1 MPEPNQP
8 RHWFPA
14 KRYGWGWGL
23 PSTWEGWVV
32 LAVYLPLLIAFTLLV
47 LSDRYPFWC
56 WAALGTLIATFIAIC
71 WWKGEPPKWRGG
83 GGEEA

>member
-1 MPEPNQP
+1 
-8 RHWFPA
+8 
-14 KRYGWGWGL
+14 
-23 PSTWEGWVV
+23 VV

-71 WWKGEPPKWRGG
+71 WWKGEPPKWRRG
-83 GGEEA
+83 